1 MSETK
6 KKANVV
12 WFVTPETTRLDLGD
26 GFWVEVKQQLTVKE
40 SAQVQ
45 ASLIKSVESSGR
57 VEPNFQELWK
67 ARIAAYIVDWNLSH
81 NGKAVPF
88 TSAAVDNMSKP
99 AWDRL
104 EAVIQQHIEAMEG
117 LQEGKPT
124 GSTSKPASPSAA

>member
-1 MSETK
+1 MSEK
-6 KKANVV
+6 KKASVA
-12 WFVTPETTRLDLGD
+12 WFVTPETSKLDLGE
-26 GFWVEVKQQLTVKE
+26 GFWVEAKQQLTVKE

-67 ARIAAYIVDWNLSH
+67 ARIVAYIVDWNLTH
-81 NGKAVPF
+81 NGKPVPF
-88 TSAAVDNMSKP
+88 SASAVDNMSKP

-104 EAVIQQHIEAMEG
+104 EKVIQEHIEAMEG
-117 LQEGKPT
+117 LTEGKPT